1 MFAATLQLKYN
12 AYEKGWTPD
21 RRRERIN
28 PHSVRDQIS
37 ANGGYVMSFIFE
49 PYTHKDVTLSNRIVM
64 SPMCMFSAS
73 QEGEV
78 NDWHIVH
85 YGTRAV
91 GGVGMIMLE
100 ATAVE
105 SRGRISNRDLGIWSD
120 HHVEGLKKIVDFAH
134 DQGVKM
140 GIQLAHAGRKAVL
153 DEPII
158 APSAIPFDERSKMP
172 QEMNKAQIEEVIR
185 AFREAARRADAAGFD
200 VVEIH
205 AAHGYLLHEFLSPLA
220 NRREDEYGGSLANR
234 FRMLRETI
242 RAVREVWTADRPLYV
257 RISAVDYDEKG
268 LTLED
273 SVEIAR
279 LLKEEGVDLI
289 DVSSGGMLPNPPNRV
304 YPGYQVLYSETI
316 RKGAGIPTGCVGLI
330 TTPEQA
336 EEILGNGRADL
347 VFLGRELLRNPY
359 WVIDAAR
366 RFGLPF
372 DGPRQYE
379 RAYR

>member
-1 MFAATLQLKYN
+1 
-12 AYEKGWTPD
+12 
-21 RRRERIN
+21 
-28 PHSVRDQIS
+28 
-37 ANGGYVMSFIFE
+37 MSLIFE
-49 PYTHKDVTLSNRIVM
+49 PYTHKNVTLPNRIVM
-64 SPMCMFSAS
+64 SPMCMYSATPN
-73 QEGEV
+73 GEV
-78 NDWHIVH
+78 SDWHIVH

-91 GGVGMIMLE
+91 GRVGLILLE

-105 SRGRISNRDLGIWSD
+105 SRGRISDRDLGIWGD
-120 HHVEGLKKIVDFAH
+120 HHVEGLKKLVDFAH
-134 DQGVKM
+134 GQGVKI

-158 APSAIPFDERSKMP
+158 APSAIPFDDRSKMP
-172 QEMNKAQIEEVIR
+172 QEMSKTQIDEVIR

-205 AAHGYLLHEFLSPLA
+205 AAHGYLLHEFLSPLS
-220 NRREDEYGGSLANR
+220 NRREDEYGGSLTNR
-234 FRMLRETI
+234 FQMLKEVVRS
-242 RAVREVWTADRPLYV
+242 VREVWPEERPLYV
-257 RISAVDYDEKG
+257 RISAVDYAEGG

-289 DVSSGGMLPNPPNRV
+289 DVSSGGLLPNPPGRV
-304 YPGYQVLYSETI
+304 YPGYQVGYAETL
-316 RKGAGIPTGCVGLI
+316 RKEVDIPTGCVGMI

-347 VFLGRELLRNPY
+347 VFLGRELLRHPY
-359 WVIDAAR
+359 WVIDVAR
-366 RFGLPF
+366 QYGHAFG
-372 DGPRQYE
+372 GARQYE

>member
-1 MFAATLQLKYN
+1 
-12 AYEKGWTPD
+12 
-21 RRRERIN
+21 
-28 PHSVRDQIS
+28 
-37 ANGGYVMSFIFE
+37 MSLIFE
-49 PYTHKDVTLSNRIVM
+49 PYTHKNVTLPNRIVM
-64 SPMCMFSAS
+64 SPMCMYSATPN
-73 QEGEV
+73 GEV
-78 NDWHIVH
+78 SDWHIVH

-91 GGVGMIMLE
+91 GRVGLILLE

-105 SRGRISNRDLGIWSD
+105 SRGRISDRDLGIWGD
-120 HHVEGLKKIVDFAH
+120 HHVEGLKKLVDFAH
-134 DQGVKM
+134 GQGVKI

-158 APSAIPFDERSKMP
+158 APSAIPFDDRSKMP
-172 QEMNKAQIEEVIR
+172 QEMSKTQIDEVIR

-205 AAHGYLLHEFLSPLA
+205 AAHGYLLHEFLSPLS
-220 NRREDEYGGSLANR
+220 NRREDEYGGSLTNR
-234 FRMLRETI
+234 FRMLKEVVRS
-242 RAVREVWTADRPLYV
+242 VREVWPEERPLYV
-257 RISAVDYDEKG
+257 RISAVDYAEGG

-289 DVSSGGMLPNPPNRV
+289 DVSSGGLLPNPPGRV
-304 YPGYQVLYSETI
+304 YPGYQVGYAETL
-316 RKGAGIPTGCVGLI
+316 RKEVDIPTGCVGMI

-347 VFLGRELLRNPY
+347 VFLGRELLRHPY
-359 WVIDAAR
+359 WVIDVAR
-366 RFGLPF
+366 QYGHAFG
-372 DGPRQYE
+372 GARQYE

>member
-1 MFAATLQLKYN
+1 
-12 AYEKGWTPD
+12 
-21 RRRERIN
+21 
-28 PHSVRDQIS
+28 
-37 ANGGYVMSFIFE
+37 MSLIFE
-49 PYTHKDVTLSNRIVM
+49 PYTHKNVTLSNRIVM
-64 SPMCMFSAS
+64 SPMCMYSATR
-73 QEGEV
+73 EGEV
-78 NDWHIVH
+78 TDWHIVH

-91 GGVGMIMLE
+91 GRVGLIMLE

-105 SRGRISNRDLGIWSD
+105 SRGRISDRDLGIWND
-120 HHVEGLKKIVDFAH
+120 RHVDGLKKIVDFAH
-134 DQGVKM
+134 GQGVKI
-140 GIQLAHAGRKAVL
+140 GIQLAHAGRKAEL

-172 QEMNKAQIEEVIR
+172 QEMSKAQIEEVIR
-185 AFREAARRADAAGFD
+185 AFREGARRADAAGFD

-205 AAHGYLLHEFLSPLA
+205 AAHGYLLHEFLSPIA
-220 NRREDEYGGSLANR
+220 NRREDGYGGSLANR
-234 FRMLRETI
+234 FRLLKEVV

-257 RISAVDYDEKG
+257 RISAVDHDERG
-268 LTLED
+268 ITLED

-289 DVSSGGMLPNPPNRV
+289 DVSSGGMVPKPPARV
-304 YPGYQVLYSETI
+304 YPGYQVRYSETI
-316 RKGAGIPTGCVGLI
+316 RKEVEIPTGCVGII

-366 RFGLPF
+366 RRGLSF
-372 DGPRQYE
+372 DGARQYE

>member
-1 MFAATLQLKYN
+1 MYSATPN
-12 AYEKGWTPD
+12 
-21 RRRERIN
+21 
-28 PHSVRDQIS
+28 
-37 ANGGYVMSFIFE
+37 
-49 PYTHKDVTLSNRIVM
+49 
-64 SPMCMFSAS
+64 
-73 QEGEV
+73 GEV
-78 NDWHIVH
+78 SDWHIVH

-91 GGVGMIMLE
+91 GRVGLILLE

-105 SRGRISNRDLGIWSD
+105 SRGRISDRDLGIWGD
-120 HHVEGLKKIVDFAH
+120 HHVEGLKKLVDFAH
-134 DQGVKM
+134 GQGVKI

-158 APSAIPFDERSKMP
+158 APSAIPFDDRSKMP
-172 QEMNKAQIEEVIR
+172 QEMSKTQIDEVIR

-205 AAHGYLLHEFLSPLA
+205 AAHGYLLHEFLSPLS
-220 NRREDEYGGSLANR
+220 NRREDEYGGSLTNR
-234 FRMLRETI
+234 FRMLKEVVRS
-242 RAVREVWTADRPLYV
+242 VREVWPEERPLYV
-257 RISAVDYDEKG
+257 RISAVDYAEGG

-289 DVSSGGMLPNPPNRV
+289 DVSSGGLLPNPPGRV
-304 YPGYQVLYSETI
+304 YPGYQVGYAETL
-316 RKGAGIPTGCVGLI
+316 RKEVDIPTGCVGMI

-347 VFLGRELLRNPY
+347 VFLGRELLRHPY
-359 WVIDAAR
+359 WVIDVAR
-366 RFGLPF
+366 QYGHAFG
-372 DGPRQYE
+372 GARQYE

>member
-1 MFAATLQLKYN
+1 
-12 AYEKGWTPD
+12 
-21 RRRERIN
+21 
-28 PHSVRDQIS
+28 
-37 ANGGYVMSFIFE
+37 MSLIFE
-49 PYTHKDVTLSNRIVM
+49 PYTHKNVTLSNRIVM
-64 SPMCMFSAS
+64 SPMCMYSAT
-73 QEGEV
+73 QDGEV
-78 NDWHIVH
+78 TDWHIVH

-91 GGVGMIMLE
+91 GQVGLILLE

-105 SRGRISNRDLGIWSD
+105 SRGRISDRDLGIWSD
-120 HHVEGLKKIVDFAH
+120 HHVEGLKKLVDFAH
-134 DQGVKM
+134 NQGVKI

-158 APSAIPFDERSKMP
+158 APSAIPFDDRSAMP
-172 QEMNKAQIEEVIR
+172 QEMNKAQITEVIE
-185 AFREAARRADAAGFD
+185 AFRDAARRADAAGFD

-205 AAHGYLLHEFLSPLA
+205 AAHGYLLHEFLSPIS
-220 NRREDEYGGSLANR
+220 NQREDEYGGSPANR
-234 FRMLRETI
+234 FRMLKEV
-242 RAVREVWTADRPLYV
+242 VRSVRKEWPENRPLYV

-273 SVEIAR
+273 SVNIAR
-279 LLKEEGVDLI
+279 QLKEEGVDLI
-289 DVSSGGMLPNPPNRV
+289 DVSSGGLLPKSPPRV

-316 RKGAGIPTGCVGLI
+316 RKEVDIPTGCVGMI

-359 WVIDAAR
+359 WVVDAAR
-366 RFGLPF
+366 RRGLTF
-372 DGPRQYE
+372 DGARQYE

>member
-1 MFAATLQLKYN
+1 
-12 AYEKGWTPD
+12 
-21 RRRERIN
+21 
-28 PHSVRDQIS
+28 
-37 ANGGYVMSFIFE
+37 MSFIFE